1 MTKNLVSFTPGG
13 ENRPLG
19 VGIFMDRESEFL
31 SFPTIYCGQPSADN
45 KERTTPVSG
54 LEETIL

>member
-1 MTKNLVSFTPGG
+1 MTKNVVSFTGG
-13 ENRPLG
+13 ENRPLR
-19 VGIFMDRESEFL
+19 IFMDRESEFL
-31 SFPTIYCGQPSADN
+31 SFPTIYCGQPRADN